1 MLRAPDMGLWQGR
14 DDAAEGADARRWHQ
28 CVTPWTPDS
37 AHGIALLG
45 FGCDAGVTRN
55 GGRPGAAQA
64 PDALRRALANLAWH
78 VPRPV
83 FDAGDVVCEG
93 DELEA
98 AQADYAAQA
107 RRLLDAGQRVIG
119 LGGGHEIAWAAWRG
133 LSAHLGPAAR
143 IGIVNIDA
151 HFDLRHA
158 PQPNS
163 GTPFLQIAEDCR
175 ARGRPFDYLVLGIS
189 ELANTAALFATARQW
204 GVQFRTDAAMT
215 PRHAAEVAAQLR
227 DFCAGVDAIYLT
239 VCLDALPMHTAPG
252 VSAPAA
258 FGVELEMVEHVVLA
272 ALASGK
278 LRLADVAELCPPNDL
293 GDRTARVAA
302 RLVAR
307 LAGSATPAA

>member
-1 MLRAPDMGLWQGR
+1 MLRPADMSPWHGR
-14 DDAAEGADARRWHQ
+14 NDAAEGADALRWHQ
-28 CVTPWTPDS
+28 RVTPWTPAS
-37 AHGIALLG
+37 EHGIALLG

-78 VPRPV
+78 VPQPV
-83 FDAGDVVCEG
+83 FDAGDIVCEG
-93 DELEA
+93 DALEA
-98 AQADYAAQA
+98 AQTVYSAQA
-107 RRLLDAGQRVIG
+107 ARLLDAGQRVIG
-119 LGGGHEIAWAAWRG
+119 LGGGHEIAWASWRG
-133 LSAHLGPAAR
+133 LAAHLGPDAR
-143 IGIVNIDA
+143 IGIINIDA
-151 HFDLRHA
+151 HFDMRHA
-158 PQPNS
+158 PRPNS

-175 ARGRPFDYLVLGIS
+175 AHGRPFDYLVLGIS
-189 ELANTAALFATARQW
+189 ELANTAALFATAQEW
-204 GVQFRTDAAMT
+204 GVRMRTDAEMT
-215 PRHAAEVAAQLR
+215 PRHATEVAAQVR

-258 FGVELEMVEHVVLA
+258 FGVELEMVEQVVLV

-307 LAGSATPAA
+307 LAGSVTPGT

>member
-1 MLRAPDMGLWQGR
+1 MSLWHGR
-14 DDAAEGADARRWHQ
+14 NDAAEGADALRWHQ
-28 CVTPWTPDS
+28 RVTAWTPTS
-37 AHGIALLG
+37 ERGIALLG

-64 PDALRRALANLAWH
+64 PGALRRALANLAWH
-78 VPRPV
+78 MPLPV
-83 FDAGDVVCEG
+83 FDAGDIVCEG
-93 DELEA
+93 DALESA
-98 AQADYAAQA
+98 QTAYSAQAA
-107 RRLLDAGQRVIG
+107 RLFDAGQRVIG

-133 LSAHLGPAAR
+133 LAAHLGPDAR
-143 IGIVNIDA
+143 IGIINIDA

-158 PQPNS
+158 PRPNS

-175 ARGRPFDYLVLGIS
+175 AHGRPFDYLVLGIS
-189 ELANTAALFATARQW
+189 ELANTAALFATAQEW
-204 GVQFRTDAAMT
+204 GARFRTDVEMA
-215 PRHAAEVAAQLR
+215 PRHAAEVTTEVQE
-227 DFCAGVDAIYLT
+227 FCAGKDAIYLT
-239 VCLDALPMHTAPG
+239 VCLDALPMHVAPG

-258 FGVELEMVEHVVLA
+258 FGVELDMVEQVVLA

-307 LAGSATPAA
+307 LAGSGTPGA